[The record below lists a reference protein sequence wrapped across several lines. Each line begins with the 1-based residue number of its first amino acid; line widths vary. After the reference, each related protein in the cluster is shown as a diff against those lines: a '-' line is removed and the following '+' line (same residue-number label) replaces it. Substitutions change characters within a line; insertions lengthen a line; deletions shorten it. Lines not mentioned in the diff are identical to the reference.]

1 MTKYTGIQNL
11 FIYVKVEENR
21 GCRLHVMMEKA
32 ADSIFI
38 NMREVVNRF
47 QLKTG
52 RYVVIPS
59 TYEPH
64 VAGNFML
71 RIFSEKSSNARY
83 VTRGSFSVQ
92 ILSPVTLESPGVDWE
107 LLEKHSFSC
116 GTFVHIKEKERV
128 KQRFE

>member
-21 GCRLHVMMEKA
+21 DYRLHVMMEKA

-59 TYEPH
+59 TYGPH

-71 RIFSEKSSNARY
+71 RIFTEKSSNARY
-83 VTRGSFSVQ
+83 VTRGSFCVQ
-92 ILSPVTLESPGVDWE
+92 ILSPVTLESPRRRLGVIR
-107 LLEKHSFSC
+107 KTQF
-116 GTFVHIKEKERV
+116 
-128 KQRFE
+128 

>member
-21 GCRLHVMMEKA
+21 GYRLHVMMEKA

-83 VTRGSFSVQ
+83 VTRGSFCVQ
-92 ILSPVTLESPGVDWE
+92 ILSPVTLESPGCRLGVIR
-107 LLEKHSFSC
+107 K
-116 GTFVHIKEKERV
+116 T
-128 KQRFE
+128 RF

>member
-1 MTKYTGIQNL
+1 MENYFLFKPIVVTKYTGIQNL

-21 GCRLHVMMEKA
+21 GYRLHVMMEKA

-59 TYEPH
+59 TYGPH

-71 RIFSEKSSNARY
+71 RIFTEKSSNARY
-83 VTRGSFSVQ
+83 VTRGSFCVQ
-92 ILSPVTLESPGVDWE
+92 ILSPVTLESPGRRLGVIR
-107 LLEKHSFSC
+107 KTQF
-116 GTFVHIKEKERV
+116 
-128 KQRFE
+128 